1 MATTRS
7 LSKKATKVV
16 DYISILNHDFDVIG
30 FTETWFNNIE
40 ESNLIDLDNYDKIDC
55 IRDDRTGGGATIFIN
70 SKHNF
75 IQRLDL
81 KLNVTDCD
89 STFIEIPDRK
99 IIIGLI
105 YKSDYVV
112 YDHYITQLEKTLCTI
127 TKERKT
133 AFILGDVNIGLL
145 KYQDNNLVNTFVNLM
160 YSYSFFP
167 CIDRPTRIYTTKR
180 GTTISLIDNIF
191 TNDTD
196 HKIKSGNLITD
207 ISDHF
212 PNFVSVKGHR
222 YQTVPKSIN
231 KNIRQF
237 KPDNIKGFK
246 NHLANVN
253 WDFVNTDDNPETSY
267 TKFID
272 KTTELLNIHC
282 PVKSVKVSNRK
293 LA

>member
-1 MATTRS
+1 M
-7 LSKKATKVV
+7 
-16 DYISILNHDFDVIG
+16 
-30 FTETWFNNIE
+30 
-40 ESNLIDLDNYDKIDC
+40 DNYDKIDC
-55 IRDDRTGGGATIFIN
+55 IRDDRTGGGTTIFIN

-75 IQRLDL
+75 IQRPDL
-81 KLNVTDCD
+81 KINVTDCD

-105 YKSDYVV
+105 YKPDYVV

-133 AFILGDVNIGLL
+133 GFILGDFNIDLL
-145 KYQDNNLVNTFVNLM
+145 KYHDNNLVNIFVNLL

-196 HKIKSGNLITD
+196 HKIRSGNLITD

-222 YQTVPKSIN
+222 YQNVPKSIN
-231 KNIRQF
+231 KKISDCSNLIIL
-237 KPDNIKGFK
+237 KD
-246 NHLANVN
+246 L
-253 WDFVNTDDNPETSY
+253 
-267 TKFID
+267 
-272 KTTELLNIHC
+272 KTTSLMLIGI
-282 PVKSVKVSNRK
+282 
-293 LA
+293 L